1 MKAHYDPAPAADLL
15 AHAWRSGEQLT
26 ELPADLRPVSLAQG
40 YDLQDAFIKRMGGGC
55 GWKLGM
61 GSKAAMRAAKI
72 ERPVV
77 GRVLEGHLHRSG
89 DTVALPNAAPVT
101 VEFEIAFVLGR
112 DIAPTDKLDD
122 PMSAVERKHVTFELV
137 LSRFVN
143 RRAVGWPSFVGD
155 SAGFESLVI
164 GDAIT
169 DIEGVARTVVIQVDG
184 QEVARGLT
192 GDELTDPFASFLH
205 LIEHARER
213 GVTLQRG
220 QIATLGAIGKPIEL
234 PRGAEVVARYLD
246 AEIRVTT
253 RQP

>member
-15 AHAWRSGEQLT
+15 ANAWRSGEQLT
-26 ELPADLRPVSLAQG
+26 DLPADVRPVSLAQG
-40 YDLQDAFIKRMGGGC
+40 YDLQDAFIKRMGGGR
-55 GWKLGM
+55 GWKLGV

-72 ERPVV
+72 ERPLV
-77 GRVLEGHLHRSG
+77 GRVLESHLHRSG
-89 DTVALPNAAPVT
+89 DTVVMPNAAPVT

-112 DIAPTDKLDD
+112 DIAPTDKLD

-155 SAGFESLVI
+155 SVGFEALVI
-164 GDAIT
+164 GEPIT
-169 DIEGVARTVVIQVDG
+169 DMEGVARTVVIQADG

-192 GDELTDPFASFLH
+192 GDDLTDPVVSFGY

-220 QIATLGAIGKPIEL
+220 QIATLGAIGKPFDL
-234 PRGAEVVARYLD
+234 PQGAEVVARYLD
-246 AEIRVTT
+246 AEIRVTI